1 MLPPQ
6 VAQLAGKAMK
16 PVQKSGPD
24 PVVFIFLGLI
34 FATAAPF
41 VTPKWLLAVLFVLLV
56 AAYCWRRDRMEAHEI
71 RMAQLKLE
79 QESAKLQ
86 VKKQSH
92 RLDEDTVQPFLPLL
106 ALWLDRNKSR

>member
-1 MLPPQ
+1 LIPPQ

-16 PVQKSGPD
+16 AVQRSGPD

-56 AAYCWRRDRMEAHEI
+56 AAYCWRRDRVEAHEI
-71 RMAQLKLE
+71 RLAQLKLE

-86 VKKQSH
+86 LRKQTH
-92 RLDEDTVQPFLPLL
+92 RLDEETVQPLLPLL
-106 ALWLDRNKSR
+106 ALWIERHKSR

>member
-1 MLPPQ
+1 MIPPQ

-16 PVQKSGPD
+16 AVQKSGPD
-24 PVVFIFLGLI
+24 PVVFIFLGLV

-56 AAYCWRRDRMEAHEI
+56 AAYCWRRDRVEAHEI
-71 RMAQLKLE
+71 RLAQLKLE

-86 VKKQSH
+86 LRKQTH
-92 RLDEDTVQPFLPLL
+92 RLDEETVQPLLPLL
-106 ALWLDRNKSR
+106 ALWIERHKSR